1 MIDFENAIKITNDS
15 SRVIGLK
22 NADLEKLYNASL
34 NKESSF
40 GVVNEAKVIPDNNL
54 TVPNESVMEDSNKVE
69 MNVNSTINEDVNVF
83 DKLEEEPVVEDQ
95 APDVFSQVPPV
106 INNITV
112 NDELNNDVST
122 HSFDTPSID
131 PIYTN
136 EAPINEPL
144 LNKEE
149 NSSVAL
155 DTPQTF
161 FDREE
166 INDGMIDDPALIIVD
181 NLKKLIEDKNSMINA
196 LNEKINVLENKN
208 EILNEQ
214 LMKSEEA
221 RKVSEAQTLAAH
233 TALENAR
240 KEQEVPVGSTP
251 DIQGGSTPD
260 MTNDN
265 VKVLQPQQFQN
276 PSGNIAA

>member
-1 MIDFENAIKITNDS
+1 MIDFENAIKITNDG

-22 NADLEKLYNASL
+22 NTDLEKLYNASL
-34 NKESSF
+34 SKESSF

-54 TVPNESVMEDSNKVE
+54 TVPNEPIMEDANKVE
-69 MNVNSTINEDVNVF
+69 MNVNSTVNEDVNVF

-106 INNITV
+106 INNIPV

-122 HSFDTPSID
+122 PSFDTPSID
-131 PIYTN
+131 PIYAN
-136 EAPINEPL
+136 EDPIKEPL
-144 LNKEE
+144 LNNEA

-161 FDREE
+161 FNREE
-166 INDGMIDDPALIIVD
+166 INEGIIDDPALIIVD

-240 KEQEVPVGSTP
+240 KEQEVTDGSTP

-260 MTNDN
+260 MTSDN

-276 PSGNIAA
+276 TSGNIAA